1 VLTTRLLAAV
11 KTTVESLQVTLDA
24 AMRPRLITLSRNV
37 FRLIVLQSIGRS
49 KFTVT
54 VVLMGTLVASSA
66 GLVETTIGREA
77 AAVPTIATIINKAAR
92 ESPLTMFLTIDVI
105 FLVANMT
112 FISLF
117 TCILMELEVLRGI
130 VN

>member
-1 VLTTRLLAAV
+1 VLTTRLLAGV